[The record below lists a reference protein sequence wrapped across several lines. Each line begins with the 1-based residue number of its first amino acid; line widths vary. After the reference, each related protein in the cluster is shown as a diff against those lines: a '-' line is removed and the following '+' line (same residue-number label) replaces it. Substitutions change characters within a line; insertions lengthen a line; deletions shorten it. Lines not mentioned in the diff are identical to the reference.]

1 MNHRIWLSNG
11 KYYDVSGN
19 VTVTMVNQL
28 VSVRTI
34 GKFPKSIMVNKDHIV
49 AIEEIHEFSGKDRDN
64 LMTSAEWNEKV
75 KQMDREKS
83 KKKFKQEGIKNAR

>member
-1 MNHRIWLSNG
+1 MNHRLWLSNG

-19 VTVTMVNQL
+19 VITATGSQL

-34 GKFPKSIMVNKDHIV
+34 GKFPKVIMVNKDHIV

-75 KQMDREKS
+75 RKMDREKS